1 MENMSVPAN
10 KREETIRGL
19 SLRPQVTELLLKNA
33 DFGALSR
40 YFELPQYFYSKGYP
54 ESPGDWPELGNRE
67 LLPLWEF
74 SEEIYALDLISNK
87 LLTFNIEYPTEY
99 ESLDSIDQAIFKMIE
114 LHTWEFGG
122 EEQEINEAIEFAERV
137 KLPNISELTK
147 LFAQYME
154 CTEEMITEFRQS
166 L

>member
-1 MENMSVPAN
+1 MSVPAN
-10 KREETIRGL
+10 IREETIRGL
-19 SLRPQVTELLLKNA
+19 SLRPEVTELLLKNA
-33 DFGALSR
+33 EFGALSR
-40 YFELPQYFYSKGYP
+40 YFEFPHYFYSKGHP
-54 ESPGDWPELGNRE
+54 ESSGDWPEFGDRE

-74 SEEIYALDLISNK
+74 SEEIYALDLLSNK
-87 LLTFNIEYPTEY
+87 LLTFNIEFPTEY
-99 ESLDSIDQAIFKMIE
+99 ELLDSIDQAIFKMIE

-137 KLPNISELTK
+137 KLPNISGLTK

-154 CTEEMITEFRQS
+154 CTDELITEYRQT